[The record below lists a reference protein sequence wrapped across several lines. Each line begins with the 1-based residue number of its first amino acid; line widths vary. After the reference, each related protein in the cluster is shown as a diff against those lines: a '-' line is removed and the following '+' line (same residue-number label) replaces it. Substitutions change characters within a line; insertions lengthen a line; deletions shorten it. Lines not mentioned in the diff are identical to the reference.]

1 MANSVI
7 LKIDRTRPT
16 LLLYLDDIIVDA
28 TEGNRKCLL
37 CSFEINERWTFR
49 IEEFICQKH
58 TTQYDGLETC
68 SWRIVF
74 VEKPQRC
81 QPVL

>member
-37 CSFEINERWTFR
+37 CSFEINER
-49 IEEFICQKH
+49 
-58 TTQYDGLETC
+58 
-68 SWRIVF
+68 
-74 VEKPQRC
+74 
-81 QPVL
+81 